1 MNINN
6 NNKNNTQKNLYA
18 KNVDYIIITNRSEED
33 RDNNALDNTKTC
45 FEKFRGEDLVS
56 VKRNGLMLSTIRK
69 LK

>member
-1 MNINN
+1 M
-6 NNKNNTQKNLYA
+6 
-18 KNVDYIIITNRSEED
+18 TNRAEYG
-33 RDNNALDNTKTC
+33 RDNNTLANIKTC

>member
-1 MNINN
+1 M
-6 NNKNNTQKNLYA
+6 
-18 KNVDYIIITNRSEED
+18 TNRAEED
-33 RDNNALDNTKTC
+33 RDNNTLANTKTC